1 MKRMLIT
8 CDKCGK
14 EIEGK
19 PARVSF
25 FDTARDT
32 EDADQALYEPD
43 QDFCDDCVAELIALV
58 DNFDPKQKKVEKKVE
73 RKKPKKTIDR
83 GRVWALYDAGWKT
96 KDIAVDACCSA
107 QTVRNILN
115 EERPIPEYVRED
127 MQA

>member
-25 FDTARDT
+25 YDTTRDT

-43 QDFCDDCVAELIALV
+43 EDFCVDCVAELIALV
-58 DNFDPKQKKVEKKVE
+58 DNFKPKEKKTEKKVE
-73 RKKPKKTIDR
+73 TKKKPKKTIDR

-96 KDIAVDACCSA
+96 KDIAIDVCCSA
-107 QTVRNILN
+107 PTVRKILS
-115 EERPIPEYVRED
+115 EERPVPEYE
-127 MQA
+127 QELA